1 MLTDKH
7 CIAGLTRPCLDISI
21 AEISKQKPHW
31 HCGKLRGWFKYLILW
46 YQQISYWY
54 MSVWDNNSERSVMIS
69 TEKRSSKHA
78 VEQYVGQWYW
88 SIRYQLMV
96 LEIRGPAL
104 NRIGWKSGQFLMLWP
119 WQWVGSNQYG
129 IHTDIQNFRRED
141 RVWGLHSTCKT
152 HWRCFF

>member
-46 YQQISYWY
+46 YQQISNWY
-54 MSVWDNNSERSVMIS
+54 MSVWEQSVMIS
-69 TEKRSSKHA
+69 PTRRSSKHA

-96 LEIRGPAL
+96 LGIRDRPSTESAG
-104 NRIGWKSGQFLMLWP
+104 NR
-119 WQWVGSNQYG
+119 V
-129 IHTDIQNFRRED
+129 NFWCFDLDSEQAITNMDVQTYITSEEKTESLRPNR
-141 RVWGLHSTCKT
+141 STCKT
-152 HWRCFF
+152 H

>member
-46 YQQISYWY
+46 YQQISNWY
-54 MSVWDNNSERSVMIS
+54 MSVREQSVMIS
-69 TEKRSSKHA
+69 PTRRSSKHA

-96 LEIRGPAL
+96 LGIRDRPSTESAG
-104 NRIGWKSGQFLMLWP
+104 NR
-119 WQWVGSNQYG
+119 V
-129 IHTDIQNFRRED
+129 NFWCFDLDSEQAITNMDVQTYITSEEKTESLRPNR
-141 RVWGLHSTCKT
+141 STCKT
-152 HWRCFF
+152 H